1 MRAIYKTCFTNVNLD
16 QFLQDRLD
24 LLSEQSRKDCGLT
37 PSVVCE
43 LGQTKNK
50 VFLIVVR
57 HFGTTICAE
66 RDALIDRSAAYY
78 TALLVNKLPPV
89 WAFLVE
95 ITDISSPDIIGNV
108 FIPNLDDYAARI
120 KAAAVD
126 QKHHVVTY
134 EDGYKETWRPGVS
147 PFGPSEHGH
156 IVAEE
161 YIPTDKALLENAMEK
176 MSENRAA
183 FVAKM
188 QKSLKGGVV

>member
-1 MRAIYKTCFTNVNLD
+1 MKAIYESCYKNVNLA
-16 QFLQDRLD
+16 QFFQNRLN
-24 LLSEQSRKDCGLT
+24 LSNEQFRKSCGLD
-37 PSVVCE
+37 PSVICE

-50 VFLIVVR
+50 VYLIIVR
-57 HFGTTICAE
+57 NFGTTICAE
-66 RDALIDRSAAYY
+66 RDALIDRSSAYY

-89 WAFLVE
+89 WSFLVE
-95 ITDISSPDIIGNV
+95 IADISSPDIFGNV

-134 EDGYKETWRPGVS
+134 EDGYMETWRPGVS

-161 YIPTDKALLENAMEK
+161 YIPMDEALLEKAMKE

-183 FVAKM
+183 FVAN
-188 QKSLKGGVV
+188 